1 MKYSSR
7 NVKAIV
13 KSMQKINLI
22 YLIEIHI
29 DCGFT
34 QNSAFSKL
42 PGIFEILRIFWWQ
55 LRLRGSWRSS
65 PSPLGVS
72 ERAAY
77 VGEQLEAALLSH
89 TVHWHIWIDFGQLG
103 WRGRRGLWNVWNA
116 QLELWK
122 AALRLLLAALLF
134 LPLLYTPEGRRTRC
148 NKACTCRFSTL
159 IALPYARSLVL
170 KYRTS
175 TPPQI
180 ILIFE
185 SSFTLTLSFANE
197 IIMRESKVTK
207 DEKFLLVIGTKFIFT
222 PCYLDKNPVLPL
234 FIGTI
239 RKTVSQ

>member
-29 DCGFT
+29 GCGFT

-159 IALPYARSLVL
+159 IALPYARSLSLVL

-197 IIMRESKVTK
+197 IIMRESEVTK
-207 DEKFLLVIGTKFIFT
+207 SCTPFNRGKIRIVPFT
-222 PCYLDKNPVLPL
+222 RDK
-234 FIGTI
+234 IKI
-239 RKTVSQ
+239 VSFQRVK

>member
-34 QNSAFSKL
+34 QNSAFSQL

-72 ERAAY
+72 ERAAAY

-159 IALPYARSLVL
+159 IALPYARSLS
-170 KYRTS
+170 RS
-175 TPPQI
+175 QI
-180 ILIFE
+180 QNINTTADNIDFRKLFH
-185 SSFTLTLSFANE
+185 SYS
-197 IIMRESKVTK
+197 IIR
-207 DEKFLLVIGTKFIFT
+207 
-222 PCYLDKNPVLPL
+222 
-234 FIGTI
+234 
-239 RKTVSQ
+239 

>member
-1 MKYSSR
+1 MWQNYRVDKNSS
-7 NVKAIV
+7 NEIFIKECE
-13 KSMQKINLI
+13 SNCQINAKNPI

-207 DEKFLLVIGTKFIFT
+207 SCIPFNRGKIRIV
-222 PCYLDKNPVLPL
+222 PCKRV
-234 FIGTI
+234 
-239 RKTVSQ
+239 K